1 VAWSGVHVFD
11 YRAATRGRGKKNMG
25 EGAMMIYG
33 VSQTSGAERLLE
45 VERAGEGVQLTILD
59 SVGNV
64 ERERIVVPG
73 DNLLSTIVEP
83 TAGGTTIDGTSA
95 VHGTRKLLEIEIRR
109 NEVLL
114 RAHTEAEDGWDVAVG
129 LDDFQDALEGVVTAG

>member
-1 VAWSGVHVFD
+1 M
-11 YRAATRGRGKKNMG
+11 T
-25 EGAMMIYG
+25 IYG

-45 VERAGEGVQLTILD
+45 VEQAGAGVQLTILD
-59 SVGNV
+59 RVGKV
-64 ERERIVVPG
+64 VRERIVVPG
-73 DNLLSTIVEP
+73 ENLLSTIVEP
-83 TAGGTTIDGTSA
+83 TAGGATIHGTSP

-129 LDDFQDALEGVVTAG
+129 LDDFQDALEGVVTAE